1 MSAGTFEMPQGPG
14 AGKDYQ
20 CHGRSN
26 ETVKVLVIKTSSLG
40 DVLHTLPALTDAVQQ
55 RPDIRFDWVVE
66 EAFVE
71 VPAWHAAVA
80 EVIPVA
86 LRRWKHRPFHVL
98 RAGEPQA
105 AVRHLRAQRYD
116 LIIDAQ
122 GLVKSAVISCFARG
136 PRCGLDRDSA
146 RESLAA
152 RAYRHSFAVPRNQH
166 AVQRV
171 RQLFAA
177 ALEYEQPDSQPDYGI
192 REQFSKQPGTPCLVF
207 LHGTTWATK
216 HWPDAYWVEL
226 AGMAAAAGYQVR
238 IPWGNEIEHRRAS
251 KIAAV
256 NAAIEVLPRMQLG
269 ELAAVIASASG
280 VVGVD
285 TGLVHL
291 AAALGTPCVTLY
303 GSTDPGLIG
312 TVGESQLHLQASF
325 PCAPCQQRE
334 CRYQGEADVFPA
346 CYGSLPPARVW
357 ETLSA
362 RLAVAAGV

>member
-1 MSAGTFEMPQGPG
+1 M
-14 AGKDYQ
+14 
-20 CHGRSN
+20 R
-26 ETVKVLVIKTSSLG
+26 VLVIKTSSLG

-71 VPAWHAAVA
+71 VPAWHTAVE

-98 RAGEPQA
+98 RVGEPQA
-105 AVRHLRAQRYD
+105 AVKHLRTQRYD
-116 LIIDAQ
+116 RIIDAQ

-146 RESLAA
+146 REPLAV
-152 RAYRHSFAVPRNQH
+152 RAYKQSFAVSRKQH

-177 ALEYEQPDSQPDYGI
+177 VLGYEPPGSQPDYGI
-192 REQFSKQPGTPCLVF
+192 REQFSKQPGPPSLVF
-207 LHGTTWATK
+207 LHGTTWTTK
-216 HWPDAYWVEL
+216 HWPDSYWVEL
-226 AGMAAAAGYQVR
+226 AGMAAAAGFQVR
-238 IPWGNEIEHRRAS
+238 IPWGNEIEYRRAS
-251 KIAAV
+251 KIAAA
-256 NAAIEVLPRMQLG
+256 NAAIEVLPQMQLG

-291 AAALGTPCVTLY
+291 AAALSTPCVTLY

-312 TVGESQLHLQASF
+312 TVGEAQYHLQADF

-334 CRYQGEADVFPA
+334 CHYRGEAEVFPA
-346 CYGSLPPARVW
+346 CYGNLPPARVW

-362 RLAVAAGV
+362 RLAVVAGE